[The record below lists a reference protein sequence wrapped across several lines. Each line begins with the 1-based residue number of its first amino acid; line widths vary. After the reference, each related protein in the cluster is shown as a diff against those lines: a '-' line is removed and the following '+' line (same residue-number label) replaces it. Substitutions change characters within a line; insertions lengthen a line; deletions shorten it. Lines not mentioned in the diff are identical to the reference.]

1 MGAGLARRDA
11 EHGISGARRYA
22 VVLVEGLKTS
32 AATAELI
39 LRDLDYEN
47 EITEIYRNCGDYRLK
62 VQILHKLEER
72 AFGPPRK
79 QQEDGKTPADI
90 NVNIRRIGSTP

>member
-32 AATAELI
+32 ATAERI
-39 LRDLDYEN
+39 VRDLDYEN

-72 AFGPPRK
+72 AFGPPEKK
-79 QQEDGKTPADI
+79 QEAGKTPVDI
-90 NVNIRRIGSTP
+90 NVNIRCIGSTP

>member
-1 MGAGLARRDA
+1 MGCDCHIHVDLL
-11 EHGISGARRYA
+11 YA
-22 VVLVEGLKTS
+22 H
-32 AATAELI
+32 
-39 LRDLDYEN
+39 
-47 EITEIYRNCGDYRLK
+47 EIYRNCGDYRLK

-79 QQEDGKTPADI
+79 EREGGKTPADI

>member
-1 MGAGLARRDA
+1 MGTGRGGKRIAGEGKRIGRPPNP
-11 EHGISGARRYA
+11 
-22 VVLVEGLKTS
+22 VKGLKTS
-32 AATAELI
+32 AAIAEQI

-62 VQILHKLEER
+62 LQILQKLEER

-79 QQEDGKTPADI
+79 EQEDGKTPADI
-90 NVNIRRIGSTP
+90 KVNIRRIGSTP